1 MVMRRFQFHHI
12 ARRVPTL
19 VPKRFASSS
28 SPLPVAPPS
37 ALLRGL
43 YHQVKSLLHF
53 HELRHNLAPSL
64 PARKK
69 WHVCTSL
76 QVLDEPLA
84 MDEFLDGAKTAVDA
98 VLHQMYSDAFR
109 AYVADP
115 SVMSGDVQW
124 LQDSMSRRRF
134 DACVFE
140 IQEAKKRGMRYDLR
154 HIRFANVAVF
164 QASVANDIM
173 QLQVHCDMVH
183 TVRVTSGHRDFQ
195 VQKSSSMLWS
205 FESPVDADQREWQ
218 IVDFHDI
225 DLPDY

>member
-1 MVMRRFQFHHI
+1 MVMRRFQFHNI
-12 ARRVPTL
+12 VRRTPTL
-19 VPKRFASSS
+19 ASKRFASSS
-28 SPLPVAPPS
+28 SPLPVAPHS

-43 YHQVKSLLHF
+43 YHQAKSLLHF
-53 HELRHNLAPSL
+53 HELRRSLAPSL
-64 PARKK
+64 PAREK

-76 QVLDEPLA
+76 QELDEPLA

-115 SVMSGDVQW
+115 STMSGDVQW
-124 LQDSMSRRRF
+124 LQDIMSVRRF

-154 HIRFANVAVF
+154 QVRFENVAVF
-164 QASVANDIM
+164 QASVANDKM

-205 FESPVDADQREWQ
+205 FESPVDADKREWK